1 MVRSLG
7 VSQLIIAVNKLD
19 TIDWSKERFD
29 EIVAKLGKFLKTQVG
44 FKDSDISF
52 VPVSGLT
59 GANLSEPNNST
70 TGISIFCDSRFIRVS
85 ESSLAVII
93 IYIST
98 HKFLNLDQS
107 NKEDDKRHLL
117 FEWYSGPSLIQVILV
132 KIMNE
137 YILNSSLLSRK
148 ILSHARI
155 MLIDV
160 II

>member
-59 GANLSEPNNST
+59 GANLSDPNNST
-70 TGISIFCDSRFIRVS
+70 TGISVV
-85 ESSLAVII
+85 L
-93 IYIST
+93 
-98 HKFLNLDQS
+98 
-107 NKEDDKRHLL
+107 
-117 FEWYSGPSLIQVILV
+117 
-132 KIMNE
+132 
-137 YILNSSLLSRK
+137 
-148 ILSHARI
+148 
-155 MLIDV
+155 
-160 II
+160 